1 MNLLGESDQLM
12 QSIFGPDG
20 LIAKAH
26 PEYEH
31 RPGQIEMA
39 EAVLRAFEQK
49 RHLIVE
55 AGTGTGKTLAYLV
68 PAIAAACGS
77 GARVVISTGTKNL
90 QEQLMDKDIPFLQ
103 DVLPA
108 KFRAALMK
116 GRNNYA
122 CLHRIKRAET
132 SPILEGLE
140 QIDQFDEV
148 FRWVAQTETG
158 DRAELSNLPENL
170 PFWRH
175 IDARSDTCLGQKCP
189 DYDPCFITR
198 MRQRAIDADVIVVNH
213 HLFFA
218 DLALRNGA
226 YGAVLPDY
234 AAVILD
240 EAHQIEDVAS
250 EYFGAQISNYQI
262 DDLLRDVSYLKI
274 DVETQK
280 ELSRVSARISRFAD
294 LFWVSFPEGR
304 GLDGRFALAK
314 RSSNTNVREDVEYDE
329 EQAGIPA
336 YRPQDAS
343 GPQSDAYR
351 ALDNVLH
358 RLETTLDIQKDE
370 PADVESLL
378 RRTRQM
384 RFDLNFI
391 IRADDKQFVYWLER
405 RGRGTFLRASPI
417 DVSGLLQDKLFE
429 KVPTVVLTSATLS
442 SAGNFRFIRE
452 RLGLDE
458 GEEMI
463 AESIFDFENQ
473 AVLYLP
479 AKMPDPRSAQ
489 WGAAAAAEVIKIVN
503 ATDGRAFV
511 LSTSFA
517 GMNELYERVASQI
530 DYPCFLQGTASK
542 SALLNKFRATPN
554 AVLFATSSFW
564 QGVDVRGE
572 QLSCVIIDKLP
583 FAVPSDPIVAARQR
597 AIDDQGGSSFN
608 EYSVPQAVISLKQ
621 GLGRLIRSTTDR
633 GVLAVLDPRLRTKMY
648 GKTFLKSLP
657 PCRVTSN
664 IDELRKVFEGEVP
677 GLKFQVSGSNTV

>member
-1 MNLLGESDQLM
+1 M
-12 QSIFGPDG
+12 QTVFGPEG
-20 LIAKAH
+20 VIAKAH

-39 EAVLRAFEQK
+39 QAVLNAFEQK
-49 RHLIVE
+49 HHLIVE

-77 GARVVISTGTKNL
+77 GARVVVSTGTKNL
-90 QEQLMDKDIPFLQ
+90 QEQLMDKDLPFLQ
-103 DVLPA
+103 EVLPK
-108 KFRAALMK
+108 KFRAAVMK

-122 CLHRIKRAET
+122 CLHRIKRAE
-132 SPILEGLE
+132 SMPVLEGLD
-140 QIDQFDEV
+140 QIGQFDEV
-148 FRWVAQTETG
+148 VRWMTKTDTG

-189 DYDPCFITR
+189 DFDPCFITR
-198 MRQRAIDADVIVVNH
+198 MRQRALDADIVVVNH

-250 EYFGAQISNYQI
+250 EYFGVQASNYQI
-262 DDLLRDVSYLKI
+262 DDLLRDVSFLKFE
-274 DVETQK
+274 DREAER
-280 ELSRVSARISRFAD
+280 ELTRVSARIQRFAD
-294 LFWVSFPEGR
+294 MFWISFREGR
-304 GLDGRFALAK
+304 GLEGRFALMPRYGTA
-314 RSSNTNVREDVEYDE
+314 RGSERVNDE
-329 EQAGIPA
+329 AQAGMPA
-336 YRPQDAS
+336 DRRQDVGAPAS
-343 GPQSDAYR
+343 APYD
-351 ALDNVLH
+351 ALDNALN
-358 RLETTLDIQKDE
+358 RLETTLDALKDA
-370 PADVESLL
+370 PADGENIV
-378 RRTRQM
+378 RRTRQL

-391 IRADDKQFVYWLER
+391 IKGDDKTFVYWLER
-405 RGRGTFLRASPI
+405 RGRGVFLRASPI

-429 KVPTVVLTSATLS
+429 KVPTVILTSATLS

-452 RLGLDE
+452 RLGLDDA
-458 GEEMI
+458 EEMI

-479 AKMPDPRSAQ
+479 PQMPDPRSPQ
-489 WGAAAAAEVIKIVN
+489 WARAAADEVIKIVN
-503 ATDGRAFV
+503 ATEGRAFV

-517 GMNELYERVASQI
+517 GMNELYERVAPQI
-530 DYPCFLQGTASK
+530 DYPSFLQGSTSK
-542 SALLNKFRATPN
+542 SALLKKFRATPN
-554 AVLFATSSFW
+554 AVLFATASFW

-597 AIDDQGGSSFN
+597 YIEEQGGSSFY
-608 EYSVPQAVISLKQ
+608 EYSVPQAIISLKQ

-648 GKTFLKSLP
+648 GQTFLQSLP
-657 PCRVTSN
+657 PCRVTSS
-664 IDELRKVFEGEVP
+664 IDELLSVFEVGEAV
-677 GLKFQVSGSNTV
+677 GG

>member
-1 MNLLGESDQLM
+1 M
-12 QSIFGPDG
+12 QKIFGPDG
-20 LIAKAH
+20 LISTAH

-103 DVLPA
+103 EILPA
-108 KFRAALMK
+108 KFRAAVMK

-132 SPILEGLE
+132 MPVLEGLD
-140 QIDQFDEV
+140 QIDHFDEV
-148 FRWVAQTETG
+148 FRWVTKTDTG

-175 IDARSDTCLGQKCP
+175 IDARSDTCLGQQCP
-189 DYDPCFITR
+189 DFDPCFITR
-198 MRQRAIDADVIVVNH
+198 MRQRAIDADIIVVNH

-250 EYFGAQISNYQI
+250 EYFGSQVSNYQV
-262 DDLLRDVSYLKI
+262 DDLLNDLSGLKI
-274 DVETQK
+274 EDTETNR
-280 ELSRVSARISRFAD
+280 ELTRISARIQRYAD
-294 LFWVSFPEGR
+294 MFWISFREGR
-304 GLDGRFALAK
+304 GLEGRFSLAPRGSGSMAEADGTSAL
-314 RSSNTNVREDVEYDE
+314 
-329 EQAGIPA
+329 PA
-336 YRPQDAS
+336 SALT
-343 GPQSDAYR
+343 DAYQ
-351 ALDNVLH
+351 ALDNALN
-358 RLETTLDIQKDE
+358 RLETTLDVLQDA
-370 PADVESLL
+370 PADTENIV
-378 RRTRQM
+378 RRVRQL

-391 IRADDKQFVYWLER
+391 IQGQDKKFVYWIER

-429 KVPTVVLTSATLS
+429 KVPTVILTSATLS
-442 SAGNFRFIRE
+442 SAGNFNFIRE
-452 RLGLDE
+452 RLGLE
-458 GEEMI
+458 EAEEMI
-463 AESIFDFENQ
+463 AESIFDFANQ

-479 AKMPDPRSAQ
+479 PNMPDPRSPQ
-489 WGAAAAAEVIKIVN
+489 WSVAAAQEVIKIVN
-503 ATDGRAFV
+503 ATEGRAFV
-511 LSTSFA
+511 LSTSLS
-517 GMNELYERVASQI
+517 GMNELFERASPEL
-530 DYPCFLQGTASK
+530 DYPCFVQGSAAK
-542 SALLNKFRATPN
+542 GALLKKFRSTPN

-583 FAVPSDPIVAARQR
+583 FAVPSDPVVAARQR
-597 AIDDQGGSSFN
+597 YIEEQGGSSFY
-608 EYSVPQAVISLKQ
+608 EYSVPQAIISLKQ

-648 GKTFLKSLP
+648 GQTFLQSLP
-657 PCRVTSN
+657 PCRITSE
-664 IDELRKVFEGEVP
+664 IGELGRMFDGSVSSF
-677 GLKFQVSGSNTV
+677 KFQVSGSG

>member
-1 MNLLGESDQLM
+1 MHEV
-12 QSIFGPDG
+12 FGPDG

-31 RPGQIEMA
+31 RPGQIDMA
-39 EAVLRAFEQK
+39 AAVLRAFEQK

-68 PAIAAACGS
+68 PAIAAAVGS

-103 DVLPA
+103 ETLPA

-122 CLHRIKRAET
+122 CLHRIKQAEST
-132 SPILEGLE
+132 PVLDGLD

-148 FRWVAQTETG
+148 FRWVTRTDTG

-198 MRQRAIDADVIVVNH
+198 MRQRALDADIIVVNH

-250 EYFGAQISNYQI
+250 EYFGVQTSNYQI
-262 DDLLRDVSYLKI
+262 DDLLSDAGGLRI
-274 DVETQK
+274 EEGEAAREIT
-280 ELSRVSARISRFAD
+280 RISARIQRFAD
-294 LFWVSFPEGR
+294 AFWVSFREGR
-304 GLDGRFALAK
+304 GLEGRFALTP
-314 RSSNTNVREDVEYDE
+314 RGGSPTVREDVDFE
-329 EQAGIPA
+329 
-336 YRPQDAS
+336 DADGTS
-343 GPQSDAYR
+343 ALPGRDAYH
-351 ALDNVLH
+351 ALDNALH
-358 RLETTLDIQKDE
+358 RLETTLDILKE
-370 PADVESLL
+370 PPPDAESVL
-378 RRTRQM
+378 RRTREL
-384 RFDLNFI
+384 RFALGFI
-391 IRADDKQFVYWLER
+391 VKADDQKFVYWLER

-417 DVSGLLQDKLFE
+417 DVSAFLQDKLFE

-452 RLGLDE
+452 RLGLDKADE
-458 GEEMI
+458 LF

-479 AKMPDPRSAQ
+479 PSMPDPRSPE
-489 WGAAAAAEVIKIVN
+489 WGRAAADEVIKIVH
-503 ATDGRAFV
+503 ATQGRAFV

-517 GMNELYERVASQI
+517 GMNDLFERVASQI
-530 DYPCFLQGTASK
+530 DYPCFVQGSASK

-583 FAVPSDPIVAARQR
+583 FAVPSDPVVAARQR
-597 AIDDQGGSSFN
+597 FIEEQGGSSFY
-608 EYSVPQAVISLKQ
+608 EYSVPQAIISLKQ

-633 GVLAVLDPRLRTKMY
+633 GVLAVLDPRLKTKMY
-648 GKTFLKSLP
+648 GRTFLKSLP
-657 PCRVTSN
+657 PCRVTAD
-664 IDELRKVFEGEVP
+664 IGELHRVFEDEVS
-677 GLKFQVSGSNTV
+677 KFQASGST